1 MQLHNLLSQA
11 LGPTGIAWQ
20 KKTHQKYF
28 VNLETYRAWYKLVV
42 RATRCHTV
50 PLGNVFQR
58 RLVQWL
64 RTNEEPRAASWFEK
78 YWTGDRGNWSRGHA
92 GVAGTNNNNGL
103 ESRWKKFK
111 AAVCSGSGSTS
122 SELHNSC
129 KVYAS

>member
-1 MQLHNLLSQA
+1 MQLHNLRSQA

-20 KKTHQKYF
+20 KKTHHKYF
-28 VNLETYRAWYKLVV
+28 VNLETYRTWYKLVV

-50 PLGNVFQR
+50 PLSDVFQR

-111 AAVCSGSGSTS
+111 AAVCGGSGSTS
-122 SELHNSC
+122 SELHNLC